1 MYDFLEGKIE
11 HANPAFIVINCN
23 GVGYHLQIS
32 INTYEKTKNLKEARI
47 LTYLA
52 VKEDSHALYGFFDE
66 TERQLFKLLILVN
79 GVGTNTARMILS
91 GQTPSEIISAITTG
105 NIVMLKSVKGVGPK
119 TAQRIILE
127 LQDKLGKLG
136 SLNDGNEEF
145 ISSNKSFDEALL
157 ALQAL
162 GFQRSV
168 SEKVLLKITNNN
180 KISFSVEEM
189 IKQSLKLL

>member
-1 MYDFLEGKIE
+1 MYEFLEGKIE

-32 INTYEKTKNLKEARI
+32 INTYEKTKHLKDARI

-105 NIVMLKSVKGVGPK
+105 NLVMLKSVKGVGPK

-136 SLNDGNEEF
+136 SLNDSSEGY
-145 ISSNKSFDEALL
+145 IASNKSFDEALL
-157 ALQAL
+157 ALQTL